1 MEEQLIAGAREKQ
14 KALDASHA
22 GELQKLV
29 QDMDLRK
36 AKELKELED
45 GLQRQMQVRSGC
57 NRRALSGLPAAE
69 RTLVTALC
77 SRACLFFLLSAP
89 APGDPLD
96 VEGRHQP
103 H

>member
-29 QDMDLRK
+29 QEMDLRK

-45 GLQRQMQVRSGC
+45 GLQRQIQVR
-57 NRRALSGLPAAE
+57 
-69 RTLVTALC
+69 TT
-77 SRACLFFLLSAP
+77 
-89 APGDPLD
+89 
-96 VEGRHQP
+96 H
-103 H
+103 

>member
-29 QDMDLRK
+29 QEMDLRK

-45 GLQRQMQVRSGC
+45 GLQRQIQVRTTHRHAAHTRV
-57 NRRALSGLPAAE
+57 NRMNARLLPTAPRAHFSLTVSL
-69 RTLVTALC
+69 RI
-77 SRACLFFLLSAP
+77 
-89 APGDPLD
+89 
-96 VEGRHQP
+96 
-103 H
+103 